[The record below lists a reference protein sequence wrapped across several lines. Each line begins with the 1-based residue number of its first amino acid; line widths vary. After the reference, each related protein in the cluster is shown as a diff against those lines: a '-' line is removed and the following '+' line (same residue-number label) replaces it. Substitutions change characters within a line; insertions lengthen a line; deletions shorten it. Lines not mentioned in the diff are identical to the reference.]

1 MIQIELRRCN
11 YTDAFGQK
19 PYDVIVNGQRELQ
32 GFKVRY
38 VPASTKFQGSPYWV
52 IKSWSDCADDFMGE
66 YLAEKR
72 FATRAKLKAYLEKI
86 LPEWEEFKKTWWYG
100 A

>member
-1 MIQIELRRCN
+1 MGTIELKRCG
-11 YTDAFGQK
+11 YTAAFGLR
-19 PYDVIVNGQRELQ
+19 PYDALLNGNRVLQ
-32 GFKVRY
+32 GFKIML
-38 VPASTKFQGSPYWV
+38 VPSHSLSNDKSYWV
-52 IKSWSDCADDFMGE
+52 VKSWSDCADDFMGE